1 MGFCILSLLNLFAFL
16 IFTSMHARGVR
27 GPNKYSF
34 KRNYNVTWGLNNAL
48 LLNQETEVQLSMD
61 QKSGCVSHFLLLISS
76 FHKENK
82 KRF

>member
-16 IFTSMHARGVR
+16 IFTSSVHARGSVHAREVR

-34 KRNYNVTWGLNNAL
+34 NQNYKITWGHKNVL

-61 QKSGCVSHFLLLISS
+61 QKSGCVSHFLL
-76 FHKENK
+76 
-82 KRF
+82 